1 VDLML
6 SKQIEKE
13 LFDQQLKRINSNRD
27 SLVDQL
33 EAHQKSLTSALIET
47 AKTVLELATSSKSLW
62 ISKSPQERREFLDL
76 ILSNPILDGLTVRFE
91 LKKPFAV
98 LVKMKG
104 NVKWCPG
111 LDLNQHASQ
120 RYHLKVVC
128 LPFHHLG
135 TEYGK
140 S

>member
-1 VDLML
+1 ML

-47 AKTVLELATSSKSLW
+47 AKTVLELATLAKSLW
-62 ISKSPQERREFLDL
+62 ISKSPQQRRELLDL

-111 LDLNQHASQ
+111 LDLNQHAVSSATTS
-120 RYHLKVVC
+120 R
-128 LPFHHLG
+128 
-135 TEYGK
+135 
-140 S
+140 